1 MFFKLT
7 KNVIK
12 STTRHGSQII
22 IDPQTLKVVFGVEVH
37 GQVEKSKVQLRVAR
51 GDNIATKNP

>member
-1 MFFKLT
+1 M
-7 KNVIK
+7 
-12 STTRHGSQII
+12 